1 MADVVDSFL
10 NPSSKFT
17 LRDGRER
24 VFEFTYNSLMIYEL
38 ARKNEIKRGLIDPV
52 PKLVKRGDQVEFEVS
67 LAEIRLLF
75 FAGMYD
81 DAQAHGEGE
90 QWTPDYVGRLLPRD
104 MRELQ
109 QLATR
114 AASLR
119 KLAVVGPGESKARVD
134 AGKNSAR
141 KSGRRR

>member
-1 MADVVDSFL
+1 M
-10 NPSSKFT
+10 
-17 LRDGRER
+17 LRVDGRE
-24 VFEFTYNSLMIYEL
+24 SKAL
-38 ARKNEIKRGLIDPV
+38 ARFSENEIKRGLIDPV
-52 PKLVKRGDQVEFEVS
+52 PKLVKRGGQVEFEVS

-81 DAQAHGEGE
+81 DAQDRGEGE
-90 QWTPDYVGRLLPRD
+90 KWTPDYVGKLLPRS
-104 MRELQ
+104 MAELQ

-114 AASLR
+114 AAALR